1 MARRTALALIMAF
14 AFLLPIVAQEGGRA
28 YTVESVPN
36 VHVADRRQYVSDPAR
51 LMSAAAR
58 DTVNALL
65 ARLEATTG
73 IETAV
78 VVLPSIGE
86 AAPFDFAQSLFRH
99 WGVGKAE
106 SDNGLLILYV
116 GDQRKIRFHTG
127 YGIEGHLTDA
137 MGKRIQSR
145 YMVPAF
151 RRGDVSSGIVAGVG
165 AVCAVLDGTMKPE
178 APADEGIGMAPIV
191 MFIIILAVVL
201 AATGVFG
208 QRKRRCPNC
217 GLRKL
222 SLMSTDFYRAADGRR
237 MRKDVYVCAHCGKV
251 TVENTPSD
259 DDRHGGSG
267 LGSFLAGMMLGS
279 LLHGGR
285 GGYGG
290 GGGGFSGGSFG
301 GGDSGGGGSE
311 SSW

>member
-1 MARRTALALIMAF
+1 MTILVTKWFGVFLCDEKSGKVLDKRLMPKDAHAVAEKLASVQRGS
-14 AFLLPIVAQEGGRA
+14 LLDEERELAATVAGKLA
-28 YTVESVPN
+28 
-36 VHVADRRQYVSDPAR
+36 VADRRQYVSDPAR

-116 GDQRKIRFHTG
+116 GDQRKIRVHTG

-165 AVCAVLDGTMKPE
+165 AVCTVLDGTMKPE

-191 MFIIILAVVL
+191 MFIIILAVAIDIRTYL
-201 AATGVFG
+201 A
-208 QRKRRCPNC
+208 K
-217 GLRKL
+217 K
-222 SLMSTDFYRAADGRR
+222 
-237 MRKDVYVCAHCGKV
+237 
-251 TVENTPSD
+251 
-259 DDRHGGSG
+259 
-267 LGSFLAGMMLGS
+267 
-279 LLHGGR
+279 
-285 GGYGG
+285 
-290 GGGGFSGGSFG
+290 
-301 GGDSGGGGSE
+301 
-311 SSW
+311 